1 VELQGSSA
9 LKKGIWQAVL
19 MIEELVDIFGEPE
32 NIMIEFAREEGV
44 KGRIKERKNEI
55 KGLGKNVN
63 SEEKELKQSLKEHAT
78 YDNKK
83 YMNDR
88 LYLYIIQ
95 QGKCLYSGEYLNIS
109 RLQDYEVDHIL
120 PRSFVKDNSMD
131 NLALVKQHMNQDRGN
146 QKMPLEILDNQQK
159 VKQKLFW
166 KKLRENKLI
175 SEKKYKRLLKETFSD
190 QDKEGFFARQLV
202 ETRQI
207 TKHVKDLLDE
217 RFENTNIH
225 TVNANIVTGLREH
238 SNIVK
243 LRNLN
248 NKHHAID

>member
-1 VELQGSSA
+1 
-9 LKKGIWQAVL
+9 
-19 MIEELVDIFGEPE
+19 
-32 NIMIEFAREEGV
+32 
-44 KGRIKERKNEI
+44 
-55 KGLGKNVN
+55 
-63 SEEKELKQSLKEHAT
+63 
-78 YDNKK
+78 
-83 YMNDR
+83 
-88 LYLYIIQ
+88 
-95 QGKCLYSGEYLNIS
+95 
-109 RLQDYEVDHIL
+109 
-120 PRSFVKDNSMD
+120 
-131 NLALVKQHMNQDRGN
+131 
-146 QKMPLEILDNQQK
+146 
-159 VKQKLFW
+159 
-166 KKLRENKLI
+166 LRENKLI

-248 NKHHAID
+248 NKHHAIDAALTVAIIQFIINKYGVNFLDFNFKYQKAREKWREMLTKYKKDFFLFSDIDKYDRFVHFQTGELLTGREFLSVLNEEMPWQTTKKIGSNEAAFYDQTLYSPKETKGRKPLYTSSKLSKGVHSSLKVDSSYLI